1 MRKGVEIMRTQFD
14 AQLKELN
21 LDMLKMAGEVENII
35 NMSTSA
41 LMDGDKN
48 LAKEAVL
55 YDYQINDL
63 ERQIERRCL
72 KLLLQQQP
80 VASDLRRI
88 SSALKMITD
97 MERIGDQA
105 ADIAELSLRLEE
117 GREEEK
123 LTHIVKMAAD
133 TTRMVTEAIN
143 AYVSGDTA
151 LAQKVIDDDDGVDE
165 LFNLVKDDLIEM
177 ISQNR
182 EVGEQAIDLL
192 MIAKYFERIGDHAVN
207 IAEWVVF
214 SITGVHKNSKIM

>member
-1 MRKGVEIMRTQFD
+1 MRTNFD

-35 NMSTSA
+35 NMSMTA
-41 LMDGDKN
+41 FLKAEHEV
-48 LAKEAVL
+48 AKETIE
-55 YDYQINDL
+55 YDYQINEI

-80 VASDLRRI
+80 VATDLRRI

-105 ADIAELSLRLEE
+105 ADIAQLSLRFE
-117 GREEEK
+117 GGMVPK
-123 LTHIVKMAAD
+123 NLNHIVAMASETAK
-133 TTRMVTEAIN
+133 MVTDAIN
-143 AYVSGDTA
+143 AYVSSDTS
-151 LAQKVIDDDDGVDE
+151 LAEKVIADDDRVDE
-165 LFNLVKDDLIEM
+165 LFNEVKDDLIDF
-177 ISQNR
+177 IRNNI

-192 MIAKYFERIGDHAVN
+192 MVAKYFERIGDHAVN

-214 SITGVHKNSKIM
+214 SITGVHKNAKIM